1 MGNFCARCCG
11 HESNESDMNLRHKG
25 SSKTYLYEVHIIP
38 VLSTLTLTERPR
50 FFPRN
55 LAELK
60 RDEGHHFCALTSNET
75 LLQPE
80 GDVTDMMSSILK
92 VVETQVV
99 DAGVTDVNFLEQQ
112 DYDARAEYYAAQFSQ
127 KSDLPDSV
135 FVVMAA
141 SGNPSTIL
149 ADQLLRQPEINEIQ
163 SLANRIAK
171 LIEAMFPQVTESF
184 VVHLDPV

>member
-1 MGNFCARCCG
+1 
-11 HESNESDMNLRHKG
+11 MNQMNQ
-25 SSKTYLYEVHIIP
+25 I
-38 VLSTLTLTERPR
+38 
-50 FFPRN
+50 
-55 LAELK
+55 
-60 RDEGHHFCALTSNET
+60 ALTSNET

-112 DYDARAEYYAAQFSQ
+112 DYDARAEYYATQFSQ

-149 ADQLLRQPEINEIQ
+149 ADQLLRQSEISEIEVWKRASRPNSTSHRSVLHAEMPNAEERGMQ
-163 SLANRIAK
+163 IDVELRTV
-171 LIEAMFPQVTESF
+171 LVEV
-184 VVHLDPV
+184 